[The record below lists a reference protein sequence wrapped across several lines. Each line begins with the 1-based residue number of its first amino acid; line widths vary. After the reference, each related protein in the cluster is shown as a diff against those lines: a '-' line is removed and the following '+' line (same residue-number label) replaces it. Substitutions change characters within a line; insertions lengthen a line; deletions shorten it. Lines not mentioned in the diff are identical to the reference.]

1 MRSTGWRT
9 AFAARAHRQ
18 RFLGRRT
25 RLAPHASAALPRHA
39 QARGRAPTLVP
50 LRSPDARVS
59 ACQRGL
65 GAQGAAALVVAHFM
79 LLRRQRLQHCPAAAA
94 PPRQR
99 GSAHLAAVV
108 ESCDARCLGPRMRQS
123 GCGQAKG
130 AHDER
135 VWLVSAFIPRIR
147 RIRTGAARCGVL
159 LFLSGCSPEM
169 AGFPFPCQG
178 AGLSLV
184 CSCCA
189 ARAAW
194 LVQRT
199 CACRQSKVCTDK
211 HARSPTLLRPS
222 RVHALDVN
230 GAPT

>member
-1 MRSTGWRT
+1 MRRPGG
-9 AFAARAHRQ
+9 AR
-18 RFLGRRT
+18 LPWYPCGRPT
-25 RLAPHASAALPRHA
+25 PELAPASAALARRA
-39 QARGRAPTLVP
+39 QRPSSSHILCCAPPAPTTLP
-50 LRSPDARVS
+50 GRCRT
-59 ACQRGL
+59 
-65 GAQGAAALVVAHFM
+65 
-79 LLRRQRLQHCPAAAA
+79 AAAA
-94 PPRQR
+94 RQR
-99 GSAHLAAVV
+99 TPCCSGRELRCPLSRPSNAA
-108 ESCDARCLGPRMRQS
+108 
-123 GCGQAKG
+123 
-130 AHDER
+130 ER
-135 VWLVSAFIPRIR
+135 VWSSQGGHTTNMVWLVSAFIPRIR
-147 RIRTGAARCGVL
+147 RIRRGAAHCCGVL